1 MAGGGK
7 RSQVEGSSVRWREAI
22 ACGGERLLVEELTER
37 SPGRGAIAVGGSD
50 RAIMGGRLAGGEER
64 SQVERSDRRWRGA
77 VSGGGERWQAEGSG
91 FRWRE
96 AIVSGG
102 ERSQVEGSDGRWRG
116 AVSGGGE
123 QSSVQA
129 ILIEYTMGNF
139 ILDA

>member
-64 SQVERSDRRWRGA
+64 SQVERSDRRWKGSVDQVEGSGLRWRGA
-77 VSGGGERWQAEGSG
+77 MAGGGER
-91 FRWRE
+91 F
-96 AIVSGG
+96 
-102 ERSQVEGSDGRWRG
+102 QVEGSDC
-116 AVSGGGE
+116 
-123 QSSVQA
+123 
-129 ILIEYTMGNF
+129 
-139 ILDA
+139 